1 MITCLGLVVDSE
13 PVSSSDLLHLIGIG
27 VTVLVVG
34 IAISLVVLLA
44 VSAVEGQ
51 TQGHADLVEAPVVEE
66 VEKHP
71 EAEERQHES
80 RHTWNRQPNQAES
93 HDESLNDHA
102 SDGVE
107 EPL

>member
-1 MITCLGLVVDSE
+1 MITCLCLVVDTE
-13 PVSSSDLLHLIGIG
+13 PVSSLDPLHLIG

-51 TQGHADLVEAPVVEE
+51 SQGHADLVEAPVVEE